1 MRTLFWLL
9 VAGNVIFFISAGWI
23 SAGNA
28 RNLHEQAAVDTGG
41 PGLVLVGERPRPS
54 PSKSMPAAD
63 KTASPKKESRSAAG
77 EQPARVA
84 MANPAPTE
92 QGAKP
97 PAKSKEAQCFIVG
110 PYTQNLDA
118 TSAVMQLKERGLQA
132 KMRSQQEQVAKG
144 YWVYIPP
151 LPNRDEAKNMMREM
165 ERNNIESF
173 IVTKGNKTNAV
184 SVGIYGE
191 LVAAEARRDELR
203 AKGFGVELEERASS
217 STEFWVQV
225 PVNSEKEML
234 SEIEQALANGASG
247 KRLERA
253 PCQ

>member
-1 MRTLFWLL
+1 MKTLFWLL
-9 VAGNVIFFISAGWI
+9 VAANVIFFISAGWL
-23 SAGNA
+23 SVGNA
-28 RNLHEQAAVDTGG
+28 RNSQGPVAIDTGG
-41 PGLVLVGERPRPS
+41 PGLVLVGERPRS
-54 PSKSMPAAD
+54 PAAKPTAAADKSMPL
-63 KTASPKKESRSAAG
+63 KKESRPAASD
-77 EQPARVA
+77 QSMRVA
-84 MANPAPTE
+84 EAAPAPTE
-92 QGAKP
+92 QVI
-97 PAKSKEAQCFIVG
+97 KSSTKLKDQCFIVG

-132 KMRSQQEQVAKG
+132 KIRSQQELIAKG

-151 LPNRDEAKNMMREM
+151 LTNREEAKNMMREM
-165 ERNNIESF
+165 QRNNIESF

-203 AKGFGVELEERASS
+203 AKGFAVELEERAST

-225 PVNSEKEML
+225 PVISEKEML
-234 SEIEQALANGASG
+234 SEIEQALADGASG

>member
-9 VAGNVIFFISAGWI
+9 VASNVIFFISSGWLT
-23 SAGNA
+23 AGNA
-28 RNLHEQAAVDTGG
+28 RNMHGPVAIDTGG
-41 PGLVLVGERPRPS
+41 PGLVLVGERPRAPAIK
-54 PSKSMPAAD
+54 PTAAADKSMPL
-63 KTASPKKESRSAAG
+63 KKESRPAA
-77 EQPARVA
+77 PDHSIRVA
-84 MANPAPTE
+84 EAAPAPAE
-92 QGAKP
+92 NIDKP
-97 PAKSKEAQCFIVG
+97 PTKSKEQCFIVG
-110 PYTQNLDA
+110 PYAQNIDA

-132 KMRSQQEQVAKG
+132 KIRSQQEQIAKG

-151 LPNRDEAKNMMREM
+151 LPNREEAKKMMREM
-165 ERNNIESF
+165 QRNNVESF

-203 AKGFGVELEERASS
+203 AKGFAVELEERAST